1 MTVALKPGPLRRVA
15 GLIRKESLQILR
27 DPSSFLIA
35 GLLPLLLLFIF
46 GTGVSL
52 DLRRVPVAVV
62 VEAPTPETQSLLV
75 SFRNSRYFA
84 VREARHRS
92 EVEEDLVSG
101 RLKGVIVLSADFGE
115 RLGRGEAAP
124 VQVIVDGSDP
134 NTAGLVQGY
143 AQGVWQ
149 NWLEQE
155 AASKVGLVDRPAAR
169 PPGR

>member
-1 MTVALKPGPLRRVA
+1 ARPPGTDPRRRLRGAGGGVRPRGGERMTAPLKPGPLRRIV

-62 VEAPTPETQSLLV
+62 VEAPTPETQSLLA

-84 VREARHRS
+84 VREARHRR
-92 EVEEDLVSG
+92 EVEADLVSG
-101 RLKGVIVLSADFGE
+101 RLKGVIVLRADFGE
-115 RLGRGEAAP
+115 RLGRGEM
-124 VQVIVDGSDP
+124 
-134 NTAGLVQGY
+134 
-143 AQGVWQ
+143 
-149 NWLEQE
+149 
-155 AASKVGLVDRPAAR
+155 
-169 PPGR
+169 

>member
-62 VEAPTPETQSLLV
+62 VEAPTPETQ
-75 SFRNSRYFA
+75 
-84 VREARHRS
+84 
-92 EVEEDLVSG
+92 
-101 RLKGVIVLSADFGE
+101 
-115 RLGRGEAAP
+115 
-124 VQVIVDGSDP
+124 
-134 NTAGLVQGY
+134 
-143 AQGVWQ
+143 
-149 NWLEQE
+149 
-155 AASKVGLVDRPAAR
+155 
-169 PPGR
+169 